1 MVSFGYDT
9 PVITLD
15 GTPLEVVPT
24 FVYLGSSIFG
34 DFITSSEEVE
44 CRIGKTSG
52 IFARRKECVCKRRNV
67 SLKTKMKIYD
77 AIVITTLL
85 YASEFWTL
93 LSTDLM
99 KLEVF
104 QMSCLHQI
112 LEVTRHDQLWNDT
125 IRHRCMDQPTV
136 GKRIQWNPLR

>member
-1 MVSFGYDT
+1 MKTKVVSFGYDT

-52 IFARRKECVCKRRNV
+52 IFARRKECVCKRRN
-67 SLKTKMKIYD
+67 D
-77 AIVITTLL
+77 A
-85 YASEFWTL
+85 
-93 LSTDLM
+93 
-99 KLEVF
+99 
-104 QMSCLHQI
+104 
-112 LEVTRHDQLWNDT
+112 
-125 IRHRCMDQPTV
+125 
-136 GKRIQWNPLR
+136 